1 MADTPESTTRNETF
15 LRRHE
20 HLRLN
25 KSCNRIIDLRG
36 KVAGE
41 CQAYTFG
48 GLTHYL
54 DDRAYLLAKQLLDHF
69 NGRYTVGVNEALF
82 KALKTLTSEST
93 VTNTR
98 QETKPILIRE
108 QADVQFVSFDQL
120 LLRKEPRIQYVTA
133 IDLHMA
139 DVLYHATTIDITS
152 SAIRITLKRAFTL
165 EVGDSVS
172 ASFPE
177 FITNSKL
184 KFLAKIHYTLLR
196 VEHDQRRTYAI
207 LVRHHDDD
215 KDVTTWFD
223 LWTQSHNTI
232 DYLDFDNEL
241 SNLASHYY
249 LRLYSTNL
257 NSPLFWLDDNPK
269 QQSIKAFNVTPVAE
283 NTLDSLR
290 MADNN
295 IDFSLLPIQQTPK
308 QQHDYLIIIYQ
319 QDDKPQS
326 IVIDRD
332 KPQLIA
338 SALAWFSQQKQS
350 HILLMQSHSIRIYPE
365 DFDKEIILLAE
376 TDENYAQTLSERLTA
391 ISRLVTLTDISSSCQ
406 NLAHAQSA
414 DSAAILTMTNKNV
427 LSEEIPRPTPLRHY
441 IERESQRFFIKTPI
455 TLKLNGENF
464 SVTTTDVSETGL
476 SLNLPGRVDIRE
488 GSTVKVNF
496 VRWQK
501 QTNKVKLDA
510 VPFFIKSVQFW
521 DGSTFLGLERNIPV
535 CAKSINTFFIT
546 AIERD
551 KEHLVEDISD
561 VPISQETRIF
571 SSLLGQKLTSIPF
584 FLGVDKDNTR
594 ILQAITTSK
603 NNHARDLSNLW
614 RGMQDLV
621 ALMSEALTDSS
632 DSSAQ
637 FGLYCYLDSSG
648 NWRLST
654 DLTFTTI
661 AQKSLFINQAL
672 VCKSFYFF
680 HCSLTAINSS
690 IIDQENDLNS
700 QLSLLRSHSP
710 HKVKQIRETLYS
722 LFAVGELTD
731 ITDIISTAYR

>member
-1 MADTPESTTRNETF
+1 MADTPESTTRNESF

-20 HLRLN
+20 HQRLN

-54 DDRAYLLAKQLLDHF
+54 DDRAYLVAKQLLDRF

-82 KALKTLTSEST
+82 KALKTLTNEST
-93 VTNTR
+93 ATNTR
-98 QETKPILIRE
+98 QAIKPILIRD
-108 QADVQFVSFDQL
+108 QSDVQFIAFDQL
-120 LLRKEPRIQYVTA
+120 LLRKEPRIQYATA
-133 IDLHMA
+133 IDLHVA

-165 EVGDSVS
+165 EDGDKISV
-172 ASFPE
+172 SFPE
-177 FITNSKL
+177 FLTSSQTKL
-184 KFLAKIHYTLLR
+184 LAKIHYRLFK

-207 LVRHHDDD
+207 LVRDHDDN
-215 KDVTTWFD
+215 KKVTAWFD
-223 LWTQSHNTI
+223 RWTQSHNTLE
-232 DYLDFDNEL
+232 YLDFDNEL

-249 LRLYSTNL
+249 LRLYSTTL
-257 NSPLFWLDDNPK
+257 NSPLFWLNDKPK
-269 QQSIKAFNVTPVAE
+269 QKSIIAFNLTPVAE
-283 NTLDSLR
+283 TALNSLR

-295 IDFSLLPIQQTPK
+295 IDFSLLPIQQTAE
-308 QQHDYLIIIYQ
+308 QQDDYLIIIHQ
-319 QDDKPQS
+319 QDGKPQS
-326 IVIDRD
+326 IVIAGD
-332 KPQLIA
+332 KPQLVA
-338 SALAWFSQQKQS
+338 SALAWFNKQKQC
-350 HILLMQSHSIRIYPE
+350 HVLLMQTHSIHIYPE
-365 DFDKEIILLAE
+365 DYDKEIMHLAE
-376 TDENYAQTLSERLTA
+376 TDENYAQTLTERLTT
-391 ISRLVTLTDISSSCQ
+391 ISKLVIITDITSSCQ
-406 NLAHAQSA
+406 RLADTQTPDSSA
-414 DSAAILTMTNKNV
+414 LLTMTNKTP
-427 LSEEIPRPTPLRHY
+427 LSEEIPKPTPLRHF
-441 IERESQRFFIKTPI
+441 IERESQRFFIKTPV
-455 TLKLNGENF
+455 TLQLNGETF
-464 SVTTTDVSETGL
+464 SVITTDVSETGL

-488 GSTVKVNF
+488 GTVVKINF

-501 QTNKVKLDA
+501 QTNKVKLNA

-521 DGSTFLGLERNIPV
+521 DGSTFFGLERHLPA
-535 CAKSINTFFIT
+535 CAKSINNFFIT

-551 KEHLVEDISD
+551 KDQLVEDISD

-571 SSLLGQKLTSIPF
+571 SSLLGQQLSSIPF

-603 NNHARDLSNLW
+603 NNHARELIDLW
-614 RGMQDLV
+614 QGMQDLV
-621 ALMSEALTDSS
+621 ALMSEALADSS
-632 DSSAQ
+632 DSLAQ
-637 FGLYCYLDSSG
+637 FGLYCYLDVSA
-648 NWRLST
+648 NWRLTT

-672 VCKSFYFF
+672 ACKSYYFF
-680 HCSLTAINSS
+680 HCSLTAINASA
-690 IIDQENDLNS
+690 IDQENDLND